1 MTHTP
6 LSVGLHEGIPAH
18 IYHADPAPMPSLSS
32 SLARV
37 LINDSPRHACSQH
50 PRLNPDK
57 VARESTDS
65 MDLGTLVHAILAGDR
80 GGIEVGLFDDYRSK
94 AARDWRDGVRATGAT
109 PVLEKHL
116 HAANPIADAVK
127 ASIGKG
133 CDNGPFREGV
143 RAMSEAVAIWQE
155 GDEYCRAL
163 VDRLTFGEHS
173 ADLWDWKT
181 TTDVSDRAIE
191 KTVANYGYATQLAF
205 YLRGLR
211 KLLPTVGQLS
221 ASIGFVEIAPPY
233 TVRRVYFSPEYMAH
247 ADREV
252 SRAIRLWQDCR
263 ATGDWSDPRNGSDY
277 CLELPGY
284 LVADDNI
291 TID

>member
-1 MTHTP
+1 MNAAP
-6 LSVGLHEGIPAH
+6 IGVGIHEGIPAAR
-18 IYHADPAPMPSLSS
+18 YHADPCEKPSLSS

-37 LINDSPRHACSQH
+37 LINDSPRHAWAQH
-50 PRLNPDK
+50 PRLNPEK
-57 VARESTDS
+57 IARERTDS
-65 MDLGTLVHAILAGDR
+65 MDLGTLVHAILAGDK
-80 GGIEVGLFDDYRSK
+80 GGIEVGMFDDYRSK
-94 AARDWRDGVRATGAT
+94 ASRDWRDGVRATGAT

-116 HAANPIADAVK
+116 HAAQPIADAIK
-127 ASIGKG
+127 ASVGNG

-143 RAMSEAVAIWQE
+143 RAMSEAVAVWKE

-163 VDRLTFGEHS
+163 IDRLTFGDHT

-181 TTDVSDRAIE
+181 TTDISNRAIE

-211 KLLPTVGQLS
+211 KLLPKIGQIS
-221 ASIGFVEIAPPY
+221 ASLAFVEVQPPH
-233 TVRRVYFSPEYMAH
+233 TVRRVYFSGEYMAH

-252 SRAIRLWQDCR
+252 TKAIRLWQHCM
-263 ATGDWSDPRNGSDY
+263 ATGDWSDPRNGADL

-284 LVADDNI
+284 LVADDEI